1 MLKQRILTAVVL
13 IPLALGAIFL
23 LPLHWFGLVV
33 LLVMALAAWEWAPL
47 MGVCSQAG
55 RVAYTVLCMVLIGIF
70 YWLIPLDQVWQ
81 STTLN
86 PIVYWLTL
94 IGALWWLIAIVLVL
108 NFPRSKAVWQRSR
121 VFVGLIGLL
130 MLIPAWSAIIALRA
144 EHYAQEPL
152 HGALLVL
159 FVFLLVWAADVGAY
173 FSGKKFGKHKLMPR
187 VSPGKTLEGLIGGL
201 ALSVLVMFLVA
212 EYSSLIVEHS
222 VGYYAVGIVTVM
234 VSVFGDLNESMFKRC
249 VGVKDSG
256 SLLPGHGGILDR
268 IDSLTSALPVFLIG
282 YVWFMI

>member
-1 MLKQRILTAVVL
+1 MLKQRILTAIVL

-47 MGVCSQAG
+47 MGVCSRAG
-55 RVAYTVLCMVLIGIF
+55 RVAYTLLCMVLIGVF
-70 YWLIPLDQVWQ
+70 YWLIPLEHVWQ

-121 VFVGLIGLL
+121 MFVGLIGLL
-130 MLIPAWSAIIALRA
+130 MLIPAWSAIMALRA
-144 EHYAQEPL
+144 EHYGQEPL
-152 HGALLVL
+152 HGAFLVL

-212 EYSSLIVEHS
+212 EYSSLIAEHS

>member
-1 MLKQRILTAVVL
+1 MLKQRILTAIVL

-23 LPLHWFGLVV
+23 LPLPWFGLVV

-47 MGVCSQAG
+47 MGVCHRAG
-55 RVAYTVLCMVLIGIF
+55 KLAYTLLCMALIGIF
-70 YWLIPLDQVWQ
+70 FWFIPLEQIWQ
-81 STTLN
+81 SPSLH
-86 PIVYWLTL
+86 PIVYWLTVV
-94 IGALWWLIAIVLVL
+94 GAVWWLIAIVLVL

-121 VFVGLIGLL
+121 IFVGLIGLL
-130 MLIPAWSAIIALRA
+130 MLVPAWAAIIALRS

-152 HGALLVL
+152 HGAFLVL

-187 VSPGKTLEGLIGGL
+187 VSPGKTLEGLVGGL
-201 ALSVLVMFLVA
+201 ALAILVMFVVA
-212 EYSSLIVEHS
+212 EYTNLFIEHS
-222 VGYYAVGIVTVM
+222 VGYYAVGIVTVL

-268 IDSLTSALPVFLIG
+268 IDSLTSALPVFLFG